1 MIWLTSIIISIAFI
15 VGFYSYLSLKNRFDR
30 IYRSRHILPKRIIH
44 SIVYIIFLVLAYEG
58 VRIKLQGSIGNFVL
72 TVLAIIFFIIG
83 LFIFG
88 DIYISIKKMIK
99 G

>member
-15 VGFYSYLSLKNRFDR
+15 VGFYSYLSLKNRFDQ

-44 SIVYIIFLVLAYEG
+44 SIVYIIFLILAYEG

-72 TVLAIIFFIIG
+72 TILAIIFFIIG